1 MYSNWLN
8 TYGIKELIT
17 SQSSKKIDEIFTF
30 FLLQEEEED
39 ILKHIMLIIENI
51 LDEIYLDYSNRLI
64 LNYGITDDWNIEAE
78 KTFSLMDEDKKGHI
92 EAEALQFWALS
103 ILITEANCLEPS
115 LLRKQTNIFL
125 QEMQHT
131 NGLITMRGWKNYLIK
146 KNWKDPYVIKKLS
159 ENFQR
164 VIEIWK
170 NIRIQIFNSDT
181 LANYNF
187 LNNSTQIL
195 PSIWN
200 QCILSCLSSFTSLK
214 NEANKIHKYLRFIGL
229 QLGSAASTSTKGTI
243 YIEGTHIK
251 EITEFSV
258 YIMENF
264 LEFFGQ
270 YNTSASFSLLNQ
282 QALDMLNY
290 DNRFQA
296 IRKILQAYDNLM
308 SIILYEIIARC
319 PKIEESLKNPISSD
333 STRRLLNTSTTS
345 ILNGKFRSSTPDNSL
360 KNSFKEYTNNRGTNS
375 IQGTR
380 EKNNIKGTV
389 SATRLRNKGT
399 EYMKSFN
406 NFASESKNIQQTK
419 SRSFVRVK
427 NIEARSISPK
437 ISREIII
444 GKRDQK
450 IKADNSKEIIKV
462 RNLERAKNIPQ
473 NKSRSPAREI
483 KRETYEQVMRR
494 LNNYK

>member
-1 MYSNWLN
+1 
-8 TYGIKELIT
+8 
-17 SQSSKKIDEIFTF
+17 
-30 FLLQEEEED
+30 
-39 ILKHIMLIIENI
+39 
-51 LDEIYLDYSNRLI
+51 
-64 LNYGITDDWNIEAE
+64 
-78 KTFSLMDEDKKGHI
+78 
-92 EAEALQFWALS
+92 
-103 ILITEANCLEPS
+103 
-115 LLRKQTNIFL
+115 
-125 QEMQHT
+125 
-131 NGLITMRGWKNYLIK
+131 
-146 KNWKDPYVIKKLS
+146 
-159 ENFQR
+159 
-164 VIEIWK
+164 
-170 NIRIQIFNSDT
+170 
-181 LANYNF
+181 
-187 LNNSTQIL
+187 
-195 PSIWN
+195 
-200 QCILSCLSSFTSLK
+200 
-214 NEANKIHKYLRFIGL
+214 
-229 QLGSAASTSTKGTI
+229 
-243 YIEGTHIK
+243 
-251 EITEFSV
+251 
-258 YIMENF
+258 MENF